1 MREVAIIPN
10 DRGDQTP
17 SPVVLY
23 GTQVVQKFNR
33 ADADDV
39 RILMA
44 LYRVE
49 HKGVDVVMTMNI
61 PMSASDGE
69 EVGEQGFTAAK
80 ADFDTAAR
88 SLQIVDYGLFGEE

>member
-1 MREVAIIPN
+1 MHEIAIIPN

-23 GTQVVQKFNR
+23 GAQLVQKFNR

-49 HKGVDVVMTMNI
+49 HKGVDVVMTMNV
-61 PMSASDGE
+61 PMRTSDHGAMS
-69 EVGEQGFTAAK
+69 EQGFTAAK

-88 SLQIVDYGLFGEE
+88 SLQIADFSLFGDS

>member
-1 MREVAIIPN
+1 MREIAIIPN

-23 GTQVVQKFNR
+23 GTQLVQKFNR
-33 ADADDV
+33 ADVDDV
-39 RILMA
+39 RILLA

-61 PMSASDGE
+61 PMRASDNGAVGE
-69 EVGEQGFTAAK
+69 EGFTTAK
-80 ADFDTAAR
+80 ADFDTAVR
-88 SLQIVDYGLFGEE
+88 SLQIVDFGLFEG